1 MRVINII
8 FKKKLEICYYLTV
21 LLLLIS
27 LILRDK
33 FYYFLFILI
42 YMVQNSFIDVFKH
55 EDSKKIN
62 NILFL
67 LNLGSFL
74 FGVSLICLSM

>member
-42 YMVQNSFIDVFKH
+42 YRVQNSFIDVFKH

-62 NILFL
+62 NILVL